1 MASPKPT
8 GLSWGITW
16 FTFAIAICA
25 HLQTKA
31 EQPQGAYFLPEFAL
45 SPQGSF
51 LEDTTGEQFLTYRYD
66 DQSSKT
72 TQSDEE
78 KDSGWDAWGA
88 WSDCSRTCGGGASYS
103 LRRCL
108 NGRNC
113 EGRNIRYKTC
123 SNNDCLA
130 EAGDFRAQ
138 QCSAYNDVKYQGH
151 FYEWIPVYD
160 DTSSPC
166 ALKCQALGKPLVVE
180 LAPKVLDGTRCNA
193 TSLDMCISG
202 ICQAVGCDRQLGS
215 NAKEDNC
222 GVCAGDG
229 STCRLVRGQTKT
241 LLSAEKREE
250 AVIAVPHGS
259 RSARITVKG
268 PAHLVIESKT
278 LQGESGEH
286 SFGASGTFAIENT
299 TVEFQKG
306 SEREILKI
314 PGPLGADF
322 IIKVRYTIPK
332 DSTVQFFFYQPIS
345 HQWRQT
351 DFFPCSVT
359 CGGGY
364 QLNSAE
370 CMDIRS
376 KRVVP
381 DQYCH
386 YYPENKKPKP
396 KLKECNMDPCPSS
409 DGFKEIMP
417 YDHFQPLPRWE
428 HNPWTSCSVSCG
440 GGIQRRSFVCVEET
454 MHGEILQVEEWKCMY
469 APKPKVMQAC
479 NLYDC
484 PKWVALE
491 WSQCTVTCGQGLRY
505 RVVLCIDHRGQ
516 HTGGCNPQ
524 LKLHIKEECILPVP
538 CYKPKEKNPVEAKLP
553 WSKQAHE
560 MEEIRTASEEPTFIP
575 GPWSPCSTS
584 CGRGIQVR
592 EVKCRI
598 YLAFTQTE
606 VELPEEEC
614 EEPKLASERG
624 CHLQSCDGDPDPFLP
639 DYSHPE
645 EAEDGVYDWEYIG
658 FTPCSATCVG
668 GTQEA
673 IVVCLHEQTKQTVND
688 SLCDS
693 SKRPPAMSRACST
706 RLCPL
711 RWHVGSWTPCS
722 ATCGVG
728 IQTREVRCQHPG
740 GSIAGP
746 EHCKAKKPHAL
757 QACNQIDCPPVWHV
771 EEWQQCSHTC
781 GGGTQIRKVTCQQLL
796 MDGSFLKLAE
806 ERCREPRLSTQKPC
820 AKADCPPQL
829 VVGEWSRCSVT
840 CGVGTQGRELT
851 CQKVTAKSQPVALN
865 TSVCSH
871 LPAPP
876 LVRSCHMR
884 ACNKMKQATKPKLFG
899 KYASHGP
906 QILGIHRVY
915 IQTRQE
921 KRINF
926 TIGSR
931 AYLLPKTSVI
941 IKCPVRR
948 FQKSLIQWEKDG
960 RRLQLSKRVGVT
972 KSGSLKINSLEASD
986 IGVYKCVARQAQ
998 ETFVLKLI
1006 GTDNRLIERPSF
1018 RKQPGGSI
1026 GGRTEHNEANSFGAK
1041 WHKMSQMWH
1050 LWSRKNEQYVGD
1062 GQVNDQ
1068 PFLRHL
1074 ETHARNS
1081 PEGYGSREF
1090 KNKRLE
1096 AVVLPGAYSMD
1107 TVHFEELIKNLSH
1120 LVEAGEVNDDLASHL
1135 VYQLIAELSKPPQS
1149 TSEKLKEPPEG
1160 KFLPRKTGK
1169 SPDLSDNLSTK
1180 SQGKAAVINPKGPSV
1195 IKRKGAPKVYSN
1207 RTVTVRIGSPFFLTK
1222 NVRVINL
1229 LCGTVG
1235 ASNPK
1240 YTWRKDG
1247 VELKSSEKVILEA
1260 SGKVQILNL
1269 TREEMGVYQCVAEND
1284 FGSTI
1289 GTSAMFFAEAPAILF
1304 SETNTT
1310 ALELQNLS
1318 VAVGGTILVKTGAN
1332 VMLECLAKGLPL
1344 PEVAWF
1350 KNNRSLRSHVIPSA
1364 NGSLLLRNV
1373 SGDDEGTYSCTATNV
1388 LGQAIATTIL
1398 RLTEQARQETNNG
1411 SSVSNSR
1418 KKRVL
1423 MASGI
1428 GTNVTVVPGD
1438 LLRIGCPVHPSAKNT
1453 IRWFFK
1459 NQPIQEIDGLS
1470 HRNLVRG
1477 RILEVKVASDRL
1489 AGQYRCQTS
1498 SSAKPLSV
1506 WVNVKKEEYR
1516 WELAEWNPCS
1526 ATCGNAGTQFQRLE
1540 CVNTREEKVDK
1551 SLCKASLKPAVTY
1564 QPCNIQDCPPR
1575 WAMSAW
1581 SECSALCGNG
1591 FRQRQ
1596 RFCKQVTANG
1606 TAIRLPPDTCAQN
1619 EHLLER
1625 KPCVG
1630 QFCTEWILHPWGQC
1644 IGQCVSRGVGLQHR
1658 RVHCQYQNGTAV
1670 LDSQC
1675 HHQERPATRRNCSS
1689 EKCDVY
1695 WRTGPWRPCTADCG
1709 SGFQSRHVGCIH
1721 GKNKRPVADLS
1732 CAWRKRPA
1740 TWRHCNVT
1748 SCDKG
1753 ECQDTTPYCTFVKQL
1768 KLCLVDLYKQRCC
1781 QSCGEHYSFT
1791 ESS

>member
-1 MASPKPT
+1 VEMVLKRRESTRMPDKVLGDDDKNSCGI
-8 GLSWGITW
+8 GLNLGSSR
-16 FTFAIAICA
+16 
-25 HLQTKA
+25 
-31 EQPQGAYFLPEFAL
+31 GA
-45 SPQGSF
+45 
-51 LEDTTGEQFLTYRYD
+51 
-66 DQSSKT
+66 
-72 TQSDEE
+72 QSDEE
-78 KDSGWDAWGA
+78 KESGWDAWGA

-123 SNNDCLA
+123 SNNDCPA

-138 QCSAYNDVKYQGH
+138 QCSAYNDVKYQGR
-151 FYEWIPVYD
+151 FYEWVPVYGD
-160 DTSSPC
+160 SSSPC
-166 ALKCQALGKPLVVE
+166 ALQCQALGQPLVVE

-193 TSLDMCISG
+193 KSLDMCISG

-215 NAKEDNC
+215 HAKEDNC
-222 GVCAGDG
+222 GVCGGEG

-241 LLSAEKREE
+241 LLSAEKSKFFGQPKYLFYLRLSPSLL
-250 AVIAVPHGS
+250 A
-259 RSARITVKG
+259 
-268 PAHLVIESKT
+268 VIESKT
-278 LQGESGEH
+278 LQGESREQ
-286 SFGASGTFAIENT
+286 SFGASGTFVLENT
-299 TVEFQKG
+299 TVDFQKS
-306 SEREILKI
+306 SERETLKI

-322 IIKVRYTIPK
+322 IIKVRYTAPK

-428 HNPWTSCSVSCG
+428 HNPWTACSVSCG

-469 APKPKVMQAC
+469 APKPKIIQAC
-479 NLYDC
+479 NLFDC

-491 WSQCTVTCGQGLRY
+491 WS
-505 RVVLCIDHRGQ
+505 Q

-560 MEEIRTASEEPTFIP
+560 MEEIRTTSEEPTFIP
-575 GPWSPCSTS
+575 EPWSPCSAS
-584 CGRGIQVR
+584 CGRGIQAR

-606 VELPEEEC
+606 VELPAEEC
-614 EEPKLASERG
+614 EGPQPATERP
-624 CHLQSCDGDPDPFLP
+624 CHLQPCDSDPDPPFL
-639 DYSHPE
+639 DYSHPGE
-645 EAEDGVYDWEYIG
+645 TEVPAYDWEYIG

-673 IVVCLHEQTKQTVND
+673 IAVCLHEETKQTVND

-693 SKRPPAMSRACST
+693 SRRPPAMSRVCST
-706 RLCPL
+706 RLCPP
-711 RWHVGSWTPCS
+711 RWQVGPWTQCS

-728 IQTREVRCQHPG
+728 IQTRKVHCQHPE
-740 GSIAGP
+740 GSVVGP
-746 EHCKAKKPHAL
+746 ENCKLKKPHAL

-771 EEWQQCSHTC
+771 EEWQQCSQTC
-781 GGGTQIRKVTCQQLL
+781 GGGTQNRQVTCQQLL
-796 MDGSFLKLAE
+796 MDGSFRKLAE
-806 ERCREPRLSTQKPC
+806 DKCHEPRLSTHKPC
-820 AKADCPPQL
+820 AKTDCPPQL
-829 VVGEWSRCSVT
+829 VVGEC
-840 CGVGTQGRELT
+840 CGIGTQTRKLI
-851 CQKVTAKSQPVALN
+851 CQKVTAKGHRVTLN
-865 TSVCSH
+865 ASMCSS

-876 LVRSCHMR
+876 LVRPCHMHP
-884 ACNKMKQATKPKLFG
+884 CNKMKQATKPKFFG
-899 KYASHGP
+899 KYASHRP
-906 QILGIHRVY
+906 QILSIRRVY

-948 FQKSLIQWEKDG
+948 YQKSLIHWEKDG
-960 RRLQLSKRVGVT
+960 QRLQISKRLGIT
-972 KSGSLKINSLEASD
+972 KSGSLKINSLEATD
-986 IGVYKCVARQAQ
+986 IGVYKCVAGTAQ

-1006 GTDNRLIERPSF
+1006 GADNRLIERPPSF
-1018 RKQPGGSI
+1018 RKPPGGSSAA
-1026 GGRTEHNEANSFGAK
+1026 RLEHNEANRFGAK

-1050 LWSRKNEQYVGD
+1050 LWSQKEEQYAAG
-1062 GQVNDQ
+1062 GQANDQ

-1074 ETHARNS
+1074 ETHARNL
-1081 PEGYGSREF
+1081 PEEDGSREF
-1090 KNKRLE
+1090 GDKRLE

-1107 TVHFEELIKNLSH
+1107 TAHFEELIKNLSH

-1135 VYQLIAELSKPPQS
+1135 VYQLISELSKPS
-1149 TSEKLKEPPEG
+1149 TTDKLKESREE
-1160 KFLPRKTGK
+1160 KFVSRKPGK
-1169 SPDLSDNLSTK
+1169 SSGLPDNHSTK
-1180 SQGKAAVINPKGPSV
+1180 AQGKAGRVNPKGPLGT
-1195 IKRKGAPKVYSN
+1195 KRRGAPKVYTN
-1207 RTVTVRIGSPFFLTK
+1207 RTVTVRVGSPVFVTK
-1222 NVRVINL
+1222 DVHVVNL
-1229 LCGTVG
+1229 ICGTAG
-1235 ASNPK
+1235 TSNPK
-1240 YTWRKDG
+1240 YTWMKDG
-1247 VELKSSEKVILEA
+1247 TELMASEKVILET
-1260 SGKVQILNL
+1260 SGRVQILNL
-1269 TREEMGVYQCVAEND
+1269 TREEMGVYQCGLEHD
-1284 FGSTI
+1284 FGSTME
-1289 GTSAMFFAEAPAILF
+1289 TSAVFYAEAPTIPS

-1310 ALELQNLS
+1310 ALQLQSLP
-1318 VAVGGTILVKTGAN
+1318 VPVGGTILAKTGAN
-1332 VMLECLAKGLPL
+1332 IALECPAKGVPL

-1350 KNNRSLRSHVIPSA
+1350 KDNRSSRSRVIPSVS
-1364 NGSLLLRNV
+1364 GSLLLRNV
-1373 SGDDEGTYSCTATNV
+1373 SEKDAGTYTCTATNV
-1388 LGQAIATTIL
+1388 LGQARVATL
-1398 RLTEQARQETNNG
+1398 VQLMEETLQGPNNG
-1411 SSVSNSR
+1411 SSAIHGR

-1428 GTNVTVVPGD
+1428 GTNVTVEPGD

-1453 IRWFFK
+1453 IRWSFR
-1459 NQPIQEIDGLS
+1459 NQPVQEIGGLS
-1470 HRNLVRG
+1470 PRSLVRG
-1477 RILEVKVASDRL
+1477 RILEVKVASDRF
-1489 AGQYRCQTS
+1489 AGQYRCWS
-1498 SSAKPLSV
+1498 SSSTKPLSV

-1516 WELAEWNPCS
+1516 WERGEWDPCS

-1540 CVNTREEKVDK
+1540 CVNAKEEKSDRA
-1551 SLCKASLKPAVTY
+1551 LCKESPKPAAIY

-1575 WAMSAW
+1575 WSTSAW

-1596 RFCKQVTANG
+1596 RFCKQLKANG
-1606 TAIRLPPDTCAQN
+1606 TVIRLSPDACTQKGRP
-1619 EHLLER
+1619 LER

-1630 QFCTEWILHPWGQC
+1630 YSCTEWIVHPWGQC
-1644 IGQCVSRGVGLQHR
+1644 TGQCVGRGVGVQHR
-1658 RVHCQYQNGTAV
+1658 RAQCQYQNGTAV
-1670 LDSQC
+1670 LTSLCNDK
-1675 HHQERPATRRNCSS
+1675 ERPTTRRNCSS

-1709 SGFQSRHVGCIH
+1709 SGFQSRQVGCIH
-1721 GKNKRPVADLS
+1721 WKNKRPVVDQS

-1748 SCDKG
+1748 
-1753 ECQDTTPYCTFVKQL
+1753 P
-1768 KLCLVDLYKQRCC
+1768 
-1781 QSCGEHYSFT
+1781 CGSM
-1791 ESS
+1791 